1 MNPFSSV
8 RLPEQFD
15 GHIVLVGLPGSGKST
30 VGRAVAKRLRR
41 PFLDFDSEIT
51 RRDGRSIARIFGES
65 GEPQFREMEIAL
77 TRELA
82 AAPPMVLA
90 PGGGWITIPGALE
103 LLRPP
108 ARVVHLRVSPAAAI
122 RRLARARIARPML
135 LVDDPLQKMT
145 LIWESRAGLYGRADL
160 EVNVELVDSQQ
171 VINTVVALARDLTRE
186 VG

>member
-1 MNPFSSV
+1 MNSISLV

-30 VGRAVAKRLRR
+30 VGRAVAKRLKR
-41 PFLDFDSEIT
+41 PFLDFDTEISL
-51 RRDGRSIARIFGES
+51 REGRSIARLFGEL
-65 GEPQFREMEIAL
+65 GEPRFREMEKAL
-77 TRELA
+77 TRELS

-90 PGGGWITIPGALE
+90 PGGGWVTIPGAME

-108 ARVVHLRVSPAAAI
+108 SRIVHLRVSPAAALK
-122 RRLARARIARPML
+122 RLARARIARPL
-135 LVDDPLQKMT
+135 LEVDDPLRKMT
-145 LIWESRAGLYGRADL
+145 SIWESRASLYGRADL